1 MVYDVRDSKIGISG
15 RKLQVLVPRFLSVFI
30 RPSSPTRFASGLIL
44 GPRIVFTLDSS
55 HWAKGYIDAD
65 SRSDNT
71 QNKEDADVDGNSATS
86 MDEDGADSA
95 EDGTDST
102 EDATTVDEDNVG
114 ADERQARIMDEDSVD
129 VQD

>member
-1 MVYDVRDSKIGISG
+1 
-15 RKLQVLVPRFLSVFI
+15 
-30 RPSSPTRFASGLIL
+30 
-44 GPRIVFTLDSS
+44 
-55 HWAKGYIDAD
+55 
-65 SRSDNT
+65 
-71 QNKEDADVDGNSATS
+71 

-114 ADERQARIMDEDSVD
+114 ADERQARIMDEDGVD